1 MGENMNVQKL
11 LRNRGRYYRKI
22 SISIFC
28 ALFSIILVFCIALFA
43 FAARDTRRRNMD
55 EDAAILEQ
63 AQASLNYI
71 STSARSACRRIS
83 DSIDI
88 VSLLSKEAPKNE
100 NELYEAIVLMD
111 KTKQSII
118 DIHDFITS
126 LAVYSQKA
134 DRIYSSAN
142 GLNYQDPVLLEMLE
156 QQNYPRRYPTYR
168 IMEHKHRMVEVLTF
182 ALVEEDSNGA
192 LESAVFIN
200 VNKAWLENDLLQAMS
215 ASNLNDG
222 ALFVI
227 NDRGEV
233 VIAKGQVANIE
244 PQELTGQE
252 CLYKGIRLNGKH
264 YHLSAVRNS
273 ATGMQILWLRSSASA
288 HGNLWTYLALILAV
302 LLAAFGVSFGLASI
316 ITRIIYKPIGILTQK
331 IGGTGQDEIHTLNT
345 AYASL
350 GDTRMALLEAQK
362 TEKLHQ
368 LLRADP
374 ENLPSVDISN
384 LVLDPHR
391 PMTLLLFRLDMNNE
405 QEPRGALE
413 QLVDQL
419 VEQLKDSC
427 VVESV
432 QMDFL
437 TVACIVQT
445 INLSDRNELI
455 AALEEQCSLQSGI
468 TYAVGVSGR
477 IPDIS
482 SLPGA
487 YKEALNAVGKRFF
500 YGDRAVLPVEQMQE
514 EQRNVWQDHAEVF
527 RAEEQMLSDIKN
539 GRMKEL
545 ERHLDEYLNLYNGY
559 APTELVFF
567 QSHLICSMNSLINQ
581 INQLRMRPILL
592 NVSQMN
598 EDQTSCATIRQLR
611 AVLLHYMKQLCCQMQ
626 TTTED
631 KHAAVVEMVKNI
643 IREEYAD
650 PGLCLASISTR
661 VNLSPNYVG
670 RIFKYATNLSVAA
683 YINDVRLQHAVDW
696 IEHSNIKVNLIL
708 EKVGFTNQSSF
719 YKSFKQKYGIAPKE
733 YALKARKE
741 NESSQESD

>member
-1 MGENMNVQKL
+1 MGENVNVQKL

-28 ALFSIILVFCIALFA
+28 ALFSIILVFSTVLFA
-43 FAARDTRRRNMD
+43 FSYRDSKQRNIA
-55 EDAAILEQ
+55 EDMVVLEK
-63 AQASLNYI
+63 AQASLDSIN
-71 STSARSACRRIS
+71 SSARSACMRIS
-83 DSIDI
+83 DSINV
-88 VSLLSKEAPKNE
+88 VSLLDMDAPRNE
-100 NELYEAIVLMD
+100 NELYEAIILMN
-111 KTKQSII
+111 KTQQSII
-118 DIHDFITS
+118 DIHDFIIS
-126 LAVYSQKA
+126 LTVYSQKA
-134 DRIYSSAN
+134 DRTYSSTN
-142 GLNYQDPVLLEMLE
+142 GLNYQDPDLLDML
-156 QQNYPRRYPTYR
+156 QQQTYPKWHPEFRT
-168 IMEHKHRMVEVLTF
+168 IVQKHKMVQVLTF
-182 ALVEEDSNGA
+182 AQVEEN
-192 LESAVFIN
+192 SAGGPGDVVFVN
-200 VNKAWLENDLLQAMS
+200 VDLSWLENNLMHALSSTDLSDGVLFV
-215 ASNLNDG
+215 LNDQ
-222 ALFVI
+222 
-227 NDRGEV
+227 GEV
-233 VIAKGQVANIE
+233 VIALGQSMDLH
-244 PQELTGQE
+244 PQDLPEEE
-252 CLYKGIRLNGKH
+252 CLYKGIRLNGKR
-264 YHLSAVRNS
+264 YYLSAARNT
-273 ATGMQILWLRSSASA
+273 ATGMQILRLRPAASA
-288 HGNLWTYLALILAV
+288 HGNLWTYIVLVLTV
-302 LLAAFGVSFGLASI
+302 LLVAFGVSFCLASI

-331 IGGTGQDEIHTLNT
+331 IGGAGQDEIHALNT
-345 AYASL
+345 VYASL

-362 TEKLHQ
+362 TEKLQ
-368 LLRADP
+368 RLLRADP
-374 ENLPSVDISN
+374 ENPPSIDIAN
-384 LVLDPHR
+384 MVIDPHR
-391 PMTLLLFRLDMNNE
+391 PVTLVLFRLDMNNE
-405 QEPRGALE
+405 QEPRVCLE
-413 QLVDQL
+413 QMVDQF
-419 VEQLKDSC
+419 VEQLKDTC

-437 TVACIVQT
+437 TVACVVQT
-445 INLSDRNELI
+445 INLSDRSDVI
-455 AALEEQCSLQSGI
+455 ATLEEQCSLQTGM

-477 IPDIS
+477 VPDMG
-482 SLPGA
+482 SLPVA

-527 RAEEQMLSDIKN
+527 RTEEQMLSDIKN

-545 ERHLDEYLNLYNGY
+545 ERHLDEYLNLYYGY

-581 INQLRMRPILL
+581 INQLRMRPIML

-598 EDQTSCATIRQLR
+598 EDQTACATIRQLR

-650 PGLCLASISTR
+650 PSLCLASISTR

-741 NESSQESD
+741 SEGSQDND